1 MITLCCTKKLR
12 MYLGITPVDQPDP
25 PSAALGN
32 WYANLIPTVAGDL
45 IIFVNERT
53 LLTVAIPV
61 WESDRLLELFNL
73 RVANLLG
80 MLGIPQQIIDLE
92 TGHFDRVQYGK
103 TVSRSVLGSMN
114 DIAQH
119 YQFRAEDAVSK
130 ADLSLSKIELMFSE
144 IPFKSI
150 HYQFPSEAA
159 WELLKKSAD
168 NSHSGDRFR

>member
-12 MYLGITPVDQPDP
+12 MYLGITPVNQPDP

-32 WYANLIPTVAGDL
+32 C
-45 IIFVNERT
+45 
-53 LLTVAIPV
+53 
-61 WESDRLLELFNL
+61 
-73 RVANLLG
+73 RVANLLR
-80 MLGIPQQIIDLE
+80 MLGIPQHIIDLE
-92 TGHFDRVQYGK
+92 TGHFDQIQFGK

-159 WELLKKSAD
+159 WELLEKSAD
-168 NSHSGDRFR
+168 NSDSGR